1 MVTMETLSD
10 IELCNVTGGA
20 APKIGPI
27 PGTTI
32 YHVPSKEAVCNREQ
46 FDWMSQHIGKGVQWH
61 VVAADAALCGYP
73 TPKYS
78 PGDGPR

>member
-1 MVTMETLSD
+1 METLSSSD
-10 IELCNVTGGA
+10 LCAVTGGA
-20 APKIGPI
+20 MTLAQKIGPI

-32 YHVPSKEAVCNREQ
+32 VHVPPKENVCNPDQ
-46 FDWMSQHIGKGVQWH
+46 FAWMADHIGKGVQWH

-78 PGDGPR
+78 PADGPR

>member
-1 MVTMETLSD
+1 MRMINPTQLALV
-10 IELCNVTGGA
+10 CGGA
-20 APKIGPI
+20 NAMPKI

-32 YHVPSKEAVCNREQ
+32 YHVPPKEAVCNREQ
-46 FDWMSQHIGKGVQWH
+46 FDWMAARVGKGVQWH

-78 PGDGPR
+78 PSDGPR

>member
-1 MVTMETLSD
+1 MLTLSQD
-10 IELCNVTGGA
+10 ELCGVTGGRNTGQA
-20 APKIGPI
+20 TIGPI

-32 YHVPSKEAVCNREQ
+32 VHVPPKEAVCNREQ
-46 FDWMSQHIGKGVQWH
+46 FDWMTQHIGKGVQWH

-78 PGDGPR
+78 PSDGPR

>member
-1 MVTMETLSD
+1 MTTIDSIDLATV
-10 IELCNVTGGA
+10 IGGA
-20 APKIGPI
+20 NTTPKIGPI

-32 YHVPSKEAVCNREQ
+32 VHVPPKEAVCNREQ
-46 FDWMSQHIGKGVQWH
+46 FDWMADHIGKGVQWH

-78 PGDGPR
+78 PADGPR